1 MASVTEVA
9 RKAKQPYGGFIKPSQ
24 FTKIALTKEEEL
36 SAKENLSPATIGM
49 VVDYMSRYMMS
60 GDIRKAF
67 EISYKGA
74 WLAKLSGYEE
84 AMDVAESLLKG
95 IRGLDDESISCA
107 CKLVW
112 FDAYYRVPMWAKEH
126 QQDKKDNADLQTIAN
141 IRIMVKRSIAFWK
154 EYGPIVVDGFTFGP
168 ASVTNEQDNDVVRY
182 GAYGGYTRTVDGGDG
197 DYLSEDTLW
206 DFKVS
211 KKDLTSKIT
220 LQLLMYWIMG
230 IHSGKQEFQTI
241 KMIGVFNPRL
251 NTVYRMN
258 VADIPKDVVKTVED
272 DVIRYGKPVVRQPS
286 VSSLCKKDRL
296 KESNE
301 KEYKKGNIVEHKV
314 FGRGKVLKVKPAAGD
329 QIVEINFEKVGV
341 KKTMANFAPLTKITE
356 E

>member
-9 RKAKQPYGGFIKPSQ
+9 RKAKQPYGGFVRPSQ
-24 FTKIALTKEEEL
+24 FTKIVLTKEEEL
-36 SAKENLSPATIGM
+36 GCTENVSPATMGM
-49 VVDYMSRYMMS
+49 VVDYMSRYMMN
-60 GDIRKAF
+60 GDVIKAF
-67 EISYKGA
+67 EISYRGA
-74 WLAKLSGYEE
+74 LYARLLGYDK
-84 AMDVAESLLKG
+84 AVDVAEGLLKR
-95 IRGLDDESISCA
+95 IKGLDDESISCA

-126 QQDKKDNADLQTIAN
+126 QQDEKDNADLQTIAN

-154 EYGPIVVDGFTFGP
+154 EYGPIVQDGFTFNP
-168 ASVTNEQDNDVVRY
+168 VSTNDSEQNN
-182 GAYGGYTRTVDGGDG
+182 GGYTATVSRGDG
-197 DYLSEDTLW
+197 DYLSKDTLW

-211 KKDLTSKIT
+211 KKELTSKIT

-230 IHSGKQEFQTI
+230 IHSGRPEFQTI
-241 KMIGVFNPRL
+241 KMIGIFNPRL

-258 VADIPKDVVKTVED
+258 VADISE
-272 DVIRYGKPVVRQPS
+272 DVIRTVENDVIKYGQPTSRQMVLSEP
-286 VSSLCKKDRL
+286 LDNDKLKDWKKR
-296 KESNE
+296 
-301 KEYKKGNIVEHKV
+301 EYKKGDIVEHKV

>member
-49 VVDYMSRYMMS
+49 VVDYMSRYMMN
-60 GDIRKAF
+60 GDVIKAF
-67 EISYKGA
+67 EISYRGA
-74 WLAKLSGYEE
+74 MYARLLGYDK
-84 AMDVAESLLKG
+84 AVDVAEGLLKR
-95 IRGLDDESISCA
+95 IKGLDDESISCA

-112 FDAYYRVPMWAKEH
+112 FDVYYRVPMWAKEH
-126 QQDKKDNADLQTIAN
+126 QQDEKDNADLQTIAN

-154 EYGPIVVDGFTFGP
+154 EYGPIVQDGFTFNP
-168 ASVTNEQDNDVVRY
+168 VSTNDSEQNN
-182 GAYGGYTRTVDGGDG
+182 GGYTATVSRGDG
-197 DYLSEDTLW
+197 DYLSKDTLW

-211 KKDLTSKIT
+211 KKELTSKIT

-230 IHSGKQEFQTI
+230 IHSGRPEFQTI

-272 DVIRYGKPVVRQPS
+272 DVIRYGKPVVRQPL
-286 VSSLCKKDRL
+286 VSSLCEKDRL
-296 KESNE
+296 KKSNE

-314 FGRGKVLKVKPAAGD
+314 FGRGKVIEVKPVAGD
-329 QIVEINFEKVGV
+329 QILEINYEKFGV

>member
-1 MASVTEVA
+1 MASVTEIA
-9 RKAKQPYGGFIKPSQ
+9 RSAKQPYGGFIRPSQ
-24 FTKIALTKEEEL
+24 FTKIVLTKEEEL
-36 SAKENLSPATIGM
+36 EDTENLSPATIGM

-60 GDIRKAF
+60 GNVGKAF
-67 EISYKGA
+67 AISYTGA
-74 WLAKLSGYEE
+74 VYAKLLGYDE
-84 AMDVAESLLKG
+84 AVDIAENLLKR
-95 IRGLDDESISCA
+95 IKGLDDESISCA

-112 FDAYYRVPMWAKEH
+112 FDAYYRVPEWAKQHEH
-126 QQDKKDNADLQTIAN
+126 EERKSADLQTIAN

-154 EYGPIVVDGFTFGP
+154 DYGPIVTDGFSFGP
-168 ASVTNEQDNDVVRY
+168 GSENDNVARFGD
-182 GAYGGYTRTVDGGDG
+182 YGGYTRTVSRGDG

-211 KKDLTSKIT
+211 KKELTSKIT

-230 IHSGKQEFQTI
+230 LHSGRPEFKTI

-258 VADIPKDVVKTVED
+258 VADISKDIIKIVED
-272 DVIRYGKPVVRQPS
+272 DVIQYGKSEIRPL
-286 VSSLCKKDRL
+286 VSSESCLKGGLKK
-296 KESNE
+296 SNK
-301 KEYKKGNIVEHKV
+301 KEYKRGDIVEHKV
-314 FGRGKVLKVKPAAGD
+314 FGRGTVLKVKPAAGD